1 VTGPVIQSGRDRQG
15 RWHRTLEGAERDAQ
29 AVRMRTAGHSLQQIS
44 DYLEYGGTSNV
55 HRAIKRV
62 LAETVQEPA
71 EELRQMELD
80 RLDALAQRVWA
91 VLEAQHVTVSNG
103 RIVYLGSEPLADD
116 APVLNAVD
124 RLVKI
129 SESRRKL
136 LGLDAPAKVQSEGTV
151 RYSIDGVNPEDL
163 K

>member
-1 VTGPVIQSGRDRQG
+1 V
-15 RWHRTLEGAERDAQ
+15 E
-29 AVRMRTAGHSLQQIS
+29 
-44 DYLEYGGTSNV
+44 
-55 HRAIKRV
+55 RV

-71 EELRQMELD
+71 DDLRQMELD

-91 VLEAQHVTVSNG
+91 VLETQHVTVSNG
-103 RIVYLGSEPLADD
+103 RIVYLGNEPLADD

-151 RYSIDGVNPEDL
+151 RYMIDGVNPEDL